1 MEKHIKIYV
10 FMEFY
15 GKIYVFMDISG
26 HLWTFMDIYGHLWTM
41 DVSEIVYSQ
50 NNPMSLPYY
59 HDKPSAL
66 S

>member
-26 HLWTFMDIYGHLWTM
+26 HLWTFMDHDSMKSIEYGECWKM
-41 DVSEIVYSQ
+41 DGT
-50 NNPMSLPYY
+50 
-59 HDKPSAL
+59 
-66 S
+66 